1 MIERGSVEDVF
12 SDPQE
17 EYTRRLLD
25 AVPRIDDAIGELRT
39 TDIAIVAEHE
49 IEHEIEEETA

>member
-1 MIERGSVEDVF
+1 MVERGSVEEVF

-39 TDIAIVAEHE
+39 TDIAIVPDS
-49 IEHEIEEETA
+49 EIEEETA